1 MEQSRWKSPV
11 AWSAIAALI
20 FFVAKTWGGYEIPG
34 WDEFITLLVG
44 ALTAL
49 GIFNNPE
56 KKKGF

>member
-1 MEQSRWKSPV
+1 MEQSRWRSPV

-20 FFVAKTWGGYEIPG
+20 FFVAKTWIGYEIPG
-34 WDEFITLLVG
+34 WDEFMTLVIG
-44 ALTAL
+44 ALTAF